1 VADRRKV
8 ALITGA
14 GRNIGRA
21 CALDLARDGFNVVI
35 NGSANR
41 AACEAV
47 AAEAMKSGV
56 GALVAMGD
64 VGTPD
69 DCARIAQLAIDHFG
83 GVDVLVNNAAIRPGK
98 SFLSITEAEWR
109 RVMAVDL
116 DAAVWLSRACLHGM
130 VERKWGRIVNFT
142 GMNAM
147 QGTGGRPPV
156 SVAKH
161 GVWGLTKALAREF
174 APMGITVN
182 AISPGPIAADRDKEG
197 RDNDDPASVAHRQ
210 DTVKRVPAGRMGTA
224 SEISAAVRLLV
235 SDAGAFING
244 QMIQVNGGADT

>member
-1 VADRRKV
+1 MAAARKRT

-35 NGSANR
+35 NGSKNR

-47 AAEAMKSGV
+47 AAEAVKTGV
-56 GALVAMGD
+56 GVVVAMGD

-69 DCARIAQLAIDHFG
+69 DCARIVQIALDNFG
-83 GVDVLVNNAAIRPGK
+83 GVDVLINNAAIRPGK
-98 SFLSITEAEWR
+98 SFLQITEAEWR

-130 VERKWGRIVNFT
+130 IERKWGRIINFT

-182 AISPGPIAADRDKEG
+182 AISPGPIAGDRE
-197 RDNDDPASVAHRQ
+197 NDDPASVAHRQ
-210 DTVKRVPAGRMGTA
+210 DTVKGVPAGRMGTA
-224 SEISAAVRLLV
+224 AEISAAVRLLV
-235 SDAGAFING
+235 SDGGAFING
-244 QMIQVNGGADT
+244 QMIQVNGGANT

>member
-1 VADRRKV
+1 MADRRRA

-21 CALDLARDGFNVVI
+21 CALALARDGFNVVI

-41 AACEAV
+41 AACDAV
-47 AAEAMKSGV
+47 AAEALKFGA

-69 DCARIAQLAIDHFG
+69 DCARIAQAAIDHFG
-83 GVDVLVNNAAIRPGK
+83 GVDVLVNNAAVRPGK
-98 SFLSITEAEWR
+98 PFLSTTEAEWR

-182 AISPGPIAADRDKEG
+182 AVSPGPIAGD
-197 RDNDDPASVAHRQ
+197 RDNDDPTSVTHRQ
-210 DTVKRVPAGRMGTA
+210 ETVKRVPAGRMGTA
-224 SEISAAVRLLV
+224 AEISAAVRLLV